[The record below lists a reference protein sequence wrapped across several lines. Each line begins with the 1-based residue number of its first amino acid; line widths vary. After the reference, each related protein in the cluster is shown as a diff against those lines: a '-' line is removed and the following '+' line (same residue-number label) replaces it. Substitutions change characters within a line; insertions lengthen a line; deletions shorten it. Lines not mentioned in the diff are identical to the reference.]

1 MGPAKHR
8 QKKLAA
14 VWIESTAVSESI
26 AVDCSLVM
34 RQPFSK
40 QKDTMEFKDA

>member
-8 QKKLAA
+8 HKKLATLNIELIA
-14 VWIESTAVSESI
+14 VRESI

>member
-8 QKKLAA
+8 HKKLATLK
-14 VWIESTAVSESI
+14 IESTTVSENI

-34 RQPFSK
+34 RQPFTK